1 MDFAV
6 FLSAEALSD
15 LHGGICAEAIV
26 SGPRAAARNANRLL
40 DQTLSLREH
49 PERGTVLPEFH
60 QAELRELRD
69 GSDRIVYSVNM
80 ASRSIN
86 VVRFLQG

>member
-1 MDFAV
+1 MPV
-6 FLSAEALSD
+6 PAEAVM
-15 LHGGICAEAIV
+15 HQWTFHRIGGLDQV
-26 SGPRAAARNANRLL
+26 SLATGEDVRALPEL